1 MFYVFISLF
10 SAEENIFFCFLAKR
24 RRETK
29 KVKKVLVFSLLA
41 NFFSSDERAQKK
53 QSRKKLK
60 IVQTTSQKNLSPL
73 LFLKKYRKRLGSDRE
88 RDSFGL

>member
-1 MFYVFISLF
+1 MFCVFISLF
-10 SAEENIFFCFLAKR
+10 SAEENIFFCFLARKKR
-24 RRETK
+24 EEKSEKSSR
-29 KVKKVLVFSLLA
+29 VFSLFA

-88 RDSFGL
+88 RDCFGL

>member
-1 MFYVFISLF
+1 MFLYLF
-10 SAEENIFFCFLAKR
+10 SLRRKTFFFAFLQE

-29 KVKKVLVFSLLA
+29 KVKKVLVFSLFA

>member
-1 MFYVFISLF
+1 VFLYLF
-10 SAEENIFFCFLAKR
+10 SLRRKTFFFAFLQE

-29 KVKKVLVFSLLA
+29 KVKKVLVFSLFA

-73 LFLKKYRKRLGSDRE
+73 RPKKVQEEARV
-88 RDSFGL
+88 